1 MPDQAS
7 TISQLAKQFGY
18 LPYMIE
24 RYIRFLGYDDTVN
37 LLKANKKPLIPTIRV
52 NTLKITS
59 QDLLKRLKKKGFEC
73 EIINDVSYAVKILKS
88 PSNLGAQHEYL
99 QGYYYIQNFASMLP
113 SIMLNPRLDDIVI
126 DMCAAPGSKSTQIAQ
141 LMQNK
146 GVLILIDRNKN
157 RIPALKV
164 NLNRMGVTN
173 SVVLN
178 FDAKNL
184 HNLKLNSNKILLD
197 APCTGEGLIR
207 EDPSRKKS
215 KLLTHINKMAKIQAK
230 LLESGLKTL
239 DVGGELVYSTC
250 SIAPEENEL
259 VIATILNSFPN
270 VSIIKMPYLFGLSGI
285 TEYNGN
291 LLREDLKY
299 AQRLYPHIHDTI
311 GFFMCKMKRLY

>member
-7 TISQLAKQFGY
+7 TISQLAEQFGY
-18 LPYMIE
+18 LPYMVE

-37 LLKANKKPLIPTIRV
+37 LLKANEKPLTPTIRV

-59 QDLLKRLKKKGFEC
+59 QALLKRLNLKGFKC
-73 EIINDVSYAVKILKS
+73 ETINNVSYAIKILKS

-99 QGYYYIQNFASMLP
+99 QGYYYLQNFASMLP
-113 SIMLNPRLDDIVI
+113 SIVLDPQPGNLVI

-157 RIPALKV
+157 RIPALRV

-173 SVVLN
+173 SIVLN

-184 HNLKLNSNKILLD
+184 HNLKITSSKILLD

-215 KLLTHINKMAKIQAK
+215 KLLTDINKMAKIQGK

-239 DVGGELVYSTC
+239 DIGGDLVYSTC

-259 VIATILNSFPN
+259 VVDKILSNLPN
-270 VSIIKMPYLFGLSGI
+270 FSIVKMPNLFGLSGI
-285 TEYNGN
+285 TKYNGI
-291 LLREDLKY
+291 LLREDLKH